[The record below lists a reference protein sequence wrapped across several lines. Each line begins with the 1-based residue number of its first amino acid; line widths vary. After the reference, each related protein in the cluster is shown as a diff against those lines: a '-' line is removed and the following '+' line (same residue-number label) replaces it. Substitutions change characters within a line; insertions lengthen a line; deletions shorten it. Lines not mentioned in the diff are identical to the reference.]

1 MTSSSSKS
9 SDKSQT
15 TSIPSPEEVATEGVR
30 ETVESIVVALIL
42 AFVFRAFV
50 VEAFVI
56 PTGSMAPS
64 LYGLH
69 ANLRCDNCQYTFAYG
84 LKEQMMQAYQSRGGL
99 HEKFSVRCPNC
110 TWQDGDNATITSI
123 IPNAGDR
130 ILVLKWP
137 YDIGGDL
144 LGPQRWD
151 VVVFKNPQD
160 GEMNYIKRLLGLP
173 GEVLEII
180 DGDVYVAKADDLSE
194 ALRDKLA
201 VPQPLRN
208 QNWTQQDQ
216 NELDRHLRIQRKTDL
231 AQQSLWMLHY
241 DHDFL
246 PAKTEGE
253 YGSRSKFDP
262 PRWYSEDGSD
272 AWDADRPIIRF
283 SAADAEGYKWL
294 RLGGRRIEDEYG
306 YNNTSTDQAME
317 RDPRYG
323 RPARFAVTDFKL
335 AFTLMPEA
343 SGGALCVRFNKH
355 DDNFKLDIDL
365 NGDVV
370 LYRLDDTGLPATTE
384 AIPRKLAAGKLPRPL
399 MDGTSACFEVES
411 LDYRI
416 SLRVDGKDVLAT
428 DEDTFA
434 PNIKALRKHRPSDL
448 ASTRS
453 TYLRIGAR
461 GAPMEL
467 AHVKVMRDVFYR
479 HSQLPYA
486 SREQSAWGTQ
496 GNPIYLRDRDNPE
509 YYCCGDNSPQSQ
521 DSRLWTEASPFLTK
535 RAEYQL
541 GTVPADQMI
550 GRAFF
555 VYWPSGLRFS
565 DHTLA
570 IIPNVGRMRFIR

>member
-1 MTSSSSKS
+1 MTSSPSKS

-15 TSIPSPEEVATEGVR
+15 TSIPSAEEVATEGVR

-84 LKEQMMQAYQSRGGL
+84 LKEQMMQAYKNQGGL
-99 HEKFSVRCPNC
+99 QERFSVRCPNC
-110 TWQDGDNATITSI
+110 TWQDGDNAAITTI

-137 YDIGGDL
+137 YDIGGDF

-194 ALRDKLA
+194 ALRNKLA

-208 QNWTQQDQ
+208 QNWTRQDQ
-216 NELDRHLRIQRKTDL
+216 NELDKHLRIQRKTDL
-231 AQQSLWMLHY
+231 AQHSLWMLHY
-241 DHDFL
+241 DHDFI

-262 PRWYSEDGSD
+262 PHWYSEDGSA
-272 AWDADRPIIRF
+272 AWNAERPIIRF
-283 SAADAEGYKWL
+283 TDADTEDYKWL
-294 RLGGRRIEDEYG
+294 RLGGRPIIDEYG

-317 RDPRYG
+317 RDPRFG
-323 RPARFAVTDFKL
+323 GHDRFAVTDFKL
-335 AFTLMPEA
+335 SFTLIPDQNDGE
-343 SGGALCVRFNKH
+343 LCIRFNKH
-355 DDNFKLDIDL
+355 NDNFKLDVDL
-365 NGDVV
+365 KGDAV
-370 LYRLDDTGLPATTE
+370 LYRLDDTGLPATTK
-384 AIPRKLAAGKLPRPL
+384 AIPRKLATGKLARAL
-399 MDGTSACFEVES
+399 LNGTSARFEIEC

-416 SLRVDGKDVLAT
+416 CLRVDGKEILTT
-428 DEDTFA
+428 DEDSFA
-434 PNIKALRKHRPSDL
+434 PNIKSLRSRRAGNP
-448 ASTRS
+448 AETRA

-461 GAPMEL
+461 GAPLEL
-467 AHVKVMRDVFYR
+467 AHVRVMRDVYYR

-486 SREQSAWGTQ
+486 RSAQSAWGTQ

-521 DSRLWTEASPFLTK
+521 DSRLWTEASPFLKK